1 MLLSPGVA
9 PVPMG
14 LIGEAFILR
23 REGVELTLRDGG
35 LSVKSARCTLYLTSL
50 RLCFVLDAVA
60 AAGGGVALA
69 ALDVPLQGLR
79 GDPDFVQPFFG
90 ANYLTVAVAPVPG
103 RGLRGDG
110 GAGPAAGA
118 TPLRA
123 TFARGGCATF
133 LHFFFR
139 LVEQYRVA
147 DVRARDA
154 ALAALA
160 APRAAD
166 AYVSQQEAFFDPSDP
181 SVVYLTQPSWT
192 AAADA
197 PRAPGWGAGA
207 AAPAQAPPAAA
218 SPAEQQRAA
227 DNTQQPG
234 GAVGMLGTI
243 GRVFR

>member
-166 AYVSQQEAFFDPSDP
+166 AYVAEQTAYFDPSDP
-181 SVVYLTQPSWT
+181 SVVFLTQPSWT
-192 AAADA
+192 AAPDA
-197 PRAPGWGAGA
+197 PRAPGWAPAPAQAA
-207 AAPAQAPPAAA
+207 AAPAT
-218 SPAEQQRAA
+218 PAEQQRAA
-227 DNTQQPG
+227 DHAQQPG
-234 GAVGMLGTI
+234 GVVGVMGTLG
-243 GRVFR
+243 RAFR